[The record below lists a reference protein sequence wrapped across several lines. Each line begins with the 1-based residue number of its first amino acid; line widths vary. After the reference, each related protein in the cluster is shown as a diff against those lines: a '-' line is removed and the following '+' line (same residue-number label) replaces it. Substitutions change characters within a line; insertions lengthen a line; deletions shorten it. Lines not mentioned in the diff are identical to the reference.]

1 MVSCSGVETK
11 KLSKLLFIQY
21 QRFSAKAESFIN
33 IELINGGTV
42 LAIRKIVTYPAD
54 ILEQQCKPVTAF
66 DKKLGRLLNDMY
78 DTMIE
83 FDGVGLAAPQI
94 GIDQQI
100 AIVDID
106 DESGTIEM
114 INPVILETSGEQ
126 TGPEGCLSF
135 PGLFGEVTRPY
146 KVKIEAYDRNGHK
159 YTLEAEEFLA
169 RAIQH
174 EIDHLSGVL
183 FTEKVEKYLTEEEL
197 EGLEQE

>member
-1 MVSCSGVETK
+1 MPILKV
-11 KLSKLLFIQY
+11 
-21 QRFSAKAESFIN
+21 IN
-33 IELINGGTV
+33 
-42 LAIRKIVTYPAD
+42 YPAE
-54 ILEQQCKPVTAF
+54 ILEQTCKPVMKF
-66 DKKLGRLLNDMY
+66 DRKLAKILDNMY

-94 GIDQQI
+94 GLDARI

-106 DESGTIEM
+106 DELGTIEM

-135 PGLFGEVTRPY
+135 PGLFGEVSRPNF
-146 KVKIEAYDRNGHK
+146 VKIEAFDRKGRK

-174 EIDHLSGVL
+174 EIDHLDGIL
-183 FTEKVEKYLTEEEL
+183 FTTKVTRYLEEDEL
-197 EGLEQE
+197 KGVEAE